1 MNDDDLQRAVE
12 RLVELGGGIVV
23 VSDGEVRAELPLPV
37 AGLLSDRPLA
47 EVVAASRACVEAA
60 RELGC
65 TLPSPFQSLA
75 FLALSVIPS
84 LKITDHGLVDVD
96 ALRAR
101 AARGVSTLYANAH
114 VVTLDDA
121 RSEHA
126 GGWLLV
132 EDGFVRDV
140 GAGAE
145 PESDERVDLGGKVV
159 TPGLVNTHHHLY
171 QTLTRARA
179 QEADLFTW
187 LRELY
192 PVWARIDAEAEYAA
206 ARTGLAELALSGCTT
221 VFDHHYVFP
230 RGRTGLV
237 EAEVQAARELGV
249 RIVASR
255 GSMDLGESDGG
266 LPPDELVEDLDAVLA
281 DTERLAGELHEP
293 GPGARVQLA
302 VAPCSPFSVTGKLM
316 EESAALAR
324 RLGLPLHTHLAET
337 VEEDAYCRELYGCTP
352 VEYLE
357 RLGWLAG
364 DVWCAH
370 CVHLRDE
377 EIRRFGETGTG
388 VAHCPTSNLRL
399 GAGVAPVR
407 ELLDAD
413 VRVGLGVD
421 GSASNERSDLFFEVK
436 QALLVAR
443 GRGGPEAMT
452 VRDALAL
459 GARGG
464 AAVLG
469 RDDIG
474 SLEPGKCADFAVWRV
489 DGLELGGA
497 EDLVAGLVLSAPHR
511 VDRLVRRRRGR
522 RARRAPRQGRRG
534 RDRARARAAKRQ
546 DSRHEPLHPRP
557 RHRARPSS
565 GRAFASS
572 CYRGDEQLADAAD
585 RRRRPDRR
593 PRAGPR
599 AGRLPDRLPP
609 AVAVLPPRRARGGA
623 RRRAHARPAPRLVLR
638 VRELPR
644 QLSVDELAELFEGRS
659 RFVERLAELPDPL
672 EAAFD
677 LVGELP
683 EDELVEALERAP
695 RRSARRTSPS
705 ARRAEQGP
713 DDERRASRPSS
724 RT

>member
-1 MNDDDLQRAVE
+1 MRRLFANCWVVTVDDAGTEHPSGWVL
-12 RLVELGGGIVV
+12 
-23 VSDGEVRAELPLPV
+23 VSDGAI
-37 AGLLSDRPLA
+37 
-47 EVVAASRACVEAA
+47 EA
-60 RELGC
+60 
-65 TLPSPFQSLA
+65 
-75 FLALSVIPS
+75 V
-84 LKITDHGLVDVD
+84 
-96 ALRAR
+96 
-101 AARGVSTLYANAH
+101 
-114 VVTLDDA
+114 
-121 RSEHA
+121 
-126 GGWLLV
+126 GG
-132 EDGFVRDV
+132 
-140 GAGAE
+140 GAE
-145 PESDERVDLGGKVV
+145 PEAETRVDLGGAVV
-159 TPGLVNTHHHLY
+159 TLGLVNTHHHLY

-179 QEADLFTW
+179 QQADLFTW

-192 PVWARIDAEAEYAA
+192 PVWAGIDAEAEYAA
-206 ARTGLAELALSGCTT
+206 ARAGLAELALSGCTT

-237 EAEVQAARELGV
+237 EAEVQAARELGI

-266 LPPDELVEDLDAVLA
+266 LPPDELVEDLDEVLA

-337 VEEDAYCRELYGCTP
+337 VEEDAYCRELYGCSA
-352 VEYLE
+352 VEYLG

-370 CVHLRDE
+370 CVHLRHE
-377 EIRRFGETGTG
+377 EIRRVGETGTG
-388 VAHCPTSNLRL
+388 VAHGPTSNLRL

-407 ELLDAD
+407 ELLDAS

-421 GSASNERSDLFFEVK
+421 GSASNERSDLFFELK

-489 DGLELGGA
+489 DGLELAGA

-511 VDRLVRRRRGR
+511 VDRLVVGGEDVVRDGHLV
-522 RARRAPRQGRRG
+522 RA
-534 RDRARARAAKRQ
+534 D
-546 DSRHEPLHPRP
+546 
-557 RHRARPSS
+557 
-565 GRAFASS
+565 
-572 CYRGDEQLADAAD
+572 
-585 RRRRPDRR
+585 
-593 PRAGPR
+593 
-599 AGRLPDRLPP
+599 
-609 AVAVLPPRRARGGA
+609 
-623 RRRAHARPAPRLVLR
+623 
-638 VRELPR
+638 
-644 QLSVDELAELFEGRS
+644 
-659 RFVERLAELPDPL
+659 
-672 EAAFD
+672 
-677 LVGELP
+677 
-683 EDELVEALERAP
+683 EDEIAREQRREATRFA
-695 RRSARRTSPS
+695 A
-705 ARRAEQGP
+705 
-713 DDERRASRPSS
+713 
-724 RT
+724 

>member
-1 MNDDDLQRAVE
+1 M
-12 RLVELGGGIVV
+12 
-23 VSDGEVRAELPLPV
+23 
-37 AGLLSDRPLA
+37 
-47 EVVAASRACVEAA
+47 
-60 RELGC
+60 
-65 TLPSPFQSLA
+65 
-75 FLALSVIPS
+75 
-84 LKITDHGLVDVD
+84 
-96 ALRAR
+96 
-101 AARGVSTLYANAH
+101 STLYANAH

-179 QEADLFTW
+179 QEADLFSW

-192 PVWARIDAEAEYAA
+192 PVWARVDAEAEYAA

-281 DTERLAGELHEP
+281 DTERLAGELHEQ

-370 CVHLRDE
+370 CVHLRDD

-407 ELLDAD
+407 DLLDAN

-497 EDLVAGLVLSAPHR
+497 RISSPGSCSRPPTGSTAWWSEARTSCATDTSSGPTRTRS
-511 VDRLVRRRRGR
+511 
-522 RARRAPRQGRRG
+522 RASS
-534 RDRARARAAKRQ
+534 AAKRQ
-546 DSRHEPLHPRP
+546 DSRHEPLHARP
-557 RHRARPSS
+557 RHRARPSRRRCS
-565 GRAFASS
+565 RRALPRRRADRR
-572 CYRGDEQLADAAD
+572 RGD
-585 RRRRPDRR
+585 RRRRPHRR
-593 PRAGPR
+593 PRTGTR

-609 AVAVLPPRRARGGA
+609 AVAVLPARRARGRA
-623 RRRAHARPAPRLVLR
+623 RRRSHARPAPRLVLR

-672 EAAFD
+672 EAALD
-677 LVGELP
+677 LVGEVP
-683 EDELVEALERAP
+683 EDELVEALEAHP
-695 RRSARRTSPS
+695 QIGAKNLSERSAR
-705 ARRAEQGP
+705 EQGP
-713 DDERRASRPSS
+713 EGDAAIETELAYLNQVYEEKFGFRFVVFVNRRPKSEIADVLRARLEHSREEELETAVRELVAIARDRWERP
-724 RT
+724 